1 MGDKGEPATP
11 SVSPLPAPSPPLSPP
26 PNQINPRPG
35 GRRPLTPPGGAAVV
49 VLLKATGDAPILKQ
63 SKFKVGVEE
72 RFTFVV
78 DFLRKQLKAESVFT
92 YLNSAF
98 VPALDEK
105 IGILHQVS
113 ARRCRCG
120 PRGGE
125 ARGTDGLPA
134 QLYATE
140 NKLVINYATT
150 PAWG

>member
-1 MGDKGEPATP
+1 MGDKGKTANP
-11 SVSPLPAPSPPLSPP
+11 SGPPPPAPSPPPT
-26 PNQINPRPG
+26 NPGRPE
-35 GRRPLTPPGGAAVV
+35 PADAAGGAAVV

-113 ARRCRCG
+113 ARGRRCG
-120 PRGGE
+120 PRGGG
-125 ARGTDGLPA
+125 RSDSRRSC
-134 QLYATE
+134 
-140 NKLVINYATT
+140 T
-150 PAWG
+150 PRRTSW

>member
-1 MGDKGEPATP
+1 MSPQP
-11 SVSPLPAPSPPLSPP
+11 PRCPRRLPPLPLSLPP

-35 GRRPLTPPGGAAVV
+35 GRSPLTPPGGAAVV
-49 VLLKATGDAPILKQ
+49 VLLKATGGAPILKQ

-113 ARRCRCG
+113 ARRRRCG
-120 PRGGE
+120 PPGGGRGGL
-125 ARGTDGLPA
+125 TDSRRSC
-134 QLYATE
+134 
-140 NKLVINYATT
+140 T
-150 PAWG
+150 PRRTSW

>member
-1 MGDKGEPATP
+1 MGDKGETANP
-11 SVSPLPAPSPPLSPP
+11 SGPPPPAPSPLP
-26 PNQINPRPG
+26 PNQPTPG
-35 GRRPLTPPGGAAVV
+35 PEPADAAGGAAVV

-113 ARRCRCG
+113 ARGRRCG
-120 PRGGE
+120 PQGG
-125 ARGTDGLPA
+125 G
-134 QLYATE
+134 
-140 NKLVINYATT
+140 
-150 PAWG
+150 

>member
-1 MGDKGEPATP
+1 M
-11 SVSPLPAPSPPLSPP
+11 
-26 PNQINPRPG
+26 
-35 GRRPLTPPGGAAVV
+35 V

-113 ARRCRCG
+113 ARGRRCG
-120 PRGGE
+120 PQGRRGGL
-125 ARGTDGLPA
+125 TDSRRSCTPR
-134 QLYATE
+134 
-140 NKLVINYATT
+140 TT
-150 PAWG
+150 SW

>member
-1 MGDKGEPATP
+1 M
-11 SVSPLPAPSPPLSPP
+11 
-26 PNQINPRPG
+26 
-35 GRRPLTPPGGAAVV
+35 V

-113 ARRCRCG
+113 ARGRRCG
-120 PRGGE
+120 PRGGG
-125 ARGTDGLPA
+125 ADGLPA

>member
-11 SVSPLPAPSPPLSPP
+11 SVSPSPAPSPPLSPP

-35 GRRPLTPPGGAAVV
+35 GRSPLTPPGGAAVV
-49 VLLKATGDAPILKQ
+49 VLLKATGGAPILKQ

-113 ARRCRCG
+113 ARRRRCG
-120 PRGGE
+120 PPGGGRGGL
-125 ARGTDGLPA
+125 TDSRRSC
-134 QLYATE
+134 
-140 NKLVINYATT
+140 T
-150 PAWG
+150 PRRTSW